1 MPYFVN
7 KTLTIAYFKN
17 TVVHSHIFIGKLNPV
32 RSEQA
37 PFAKIRPNWGDFLR
51 AECISLEHFTGI
63 PVIPA
68 GIKCLEGPVLQPDTR
83 DLTFTPL
90 TLFLILN
97 QSRLSITRNENLPMK
112 RKTAIT
118 SPAPDLFEGYPEFI
132 VSLKQRIRSAQVK
145 AALSVNREL
154 VLLSWQIGND
164 ILTRQE
170 REGWGA
176 KVIDRLSSDLIHE
189 FPEMKGFSVRN
200 LKYMQKFARA
210 WRDTAIVQELLAQ
223 IT

>member
-1 MPYFVN
+1 
-7 KTLTIAYFKN
+7 
-17 TVVHSHIFIGKLNPV
+17 
-32 RSEQA
+32 
-37 PFAKIRPNWGDFLR
+37 
-51 AECISLEHFTGI
+51 
-63 PVIPA
+63 
-68 GIKCLEGPVLQPDTR
+68 
-83 DLTFTPL
+83 
-90 TLFLILN
+90 
-97 QSRLSITRNENLPMK
+97 MK

-118 SPAPDLFEGYPEFI
+118 SPAPDLPEGYPEFI
-132 VSLKQRIRSAQVK
+132 VSLKQRIRLAQVK

-154 VLLSWQIGND
+154 VLLYWQIGKD